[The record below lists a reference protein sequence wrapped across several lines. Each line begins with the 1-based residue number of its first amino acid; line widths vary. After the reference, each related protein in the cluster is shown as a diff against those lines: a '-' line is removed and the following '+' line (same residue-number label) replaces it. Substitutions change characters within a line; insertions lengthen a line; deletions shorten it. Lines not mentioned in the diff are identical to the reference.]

1 MKKAVRVRDGFQN
14 SQEGPGFTTSMNKTV
29 GMVSTE
35 YEMVGNWFKVTF
47 DFREYSDHWKYM
59 EEWLEFGWVDD
70 NGKFTTK
77 EPKIEEKE
85 KKGYRVKIMD
95 VIKERR
101 CSWNPR
107 MNKTMGKESFNFTE
121 DPSDNTVKLIFDDGE
136 FWWYDAE
143 WLEEI
148 TFGDKKVEE
157 DKLEKQ
163 SQYQRTAKVVIG
175 PPSRLVKLLEDQGY
189 EFKAGGW
196 RKKGG
201 IFFNP
206 AMIACVG
213 KTPDTDYVW
222 DNSWLEEKYTS
233 QAIIDEIM
241 TIKKKI
247 VGDAYYSEDDR
258 ETIYG
263 WSDEDAKKVLDDMIF
278 TLTKSTSNDDILL
291 SGFCPFCRFHKSN
304 CSECSY
310 ADNHGKCT
318 SHGSDYRKLMNK
330 LVSKR
335 ETGSKVL
342 DMIFKNP
349 ITKHLGKKGE

>member
-1 MKKAVRVRDGFQN
+1 MKKAVRVRDGFQG
-14 SQEGPGFTTSMNKTV
+14 SQEGPGFTSSMNKTV

-35 YEMVGNWFKVTF
+35 YETGTKWYRVIF
-47 DFREYSDHWKYM
+47 DFGSYSDYWNYM
-59 EEWLEFGWVDD
+59 EEWLEFGLVDD
-70 NGKFTTK
+70 NGNFTAK
-77 EPKIEEKE
+77 EPKPKE
-85 KKGYRVKIMD
+85 NKGYRVREMD
-95 VIKERR
+95 SCNIDERR
-101 CSWNPR
+101 CLWNPR

-136 FWWYDAE
+136 VWWYDAE

-163 SQYQRTAKVVIG
+163 SQYQRTAKIVIG
-175 PPSRLVKLLEDQGY
+175 PPSRLIKLLEDQGY

-196 RKKGG
+196 HKKGKL
-201 IFFNP
+201 FFNP
-206 AMIACVG
+206 MMLEYVG
-213 KTPDTDYVW
+213 KKPGDGFNW
-222 DNSWLEEKYTS
+222 ENEWLEEKYTS

-258 ETIYG
+258 DTIYG
-263 WSDEDAKKVLDDMIF
+263 WSDEDAKKVLDDMVY

-291 SGFCPFCRFHKSN
+291 RGFCPFCRFHKSN

-318 SHGSDYRKLMNK
+318 SHDSDYRRLMKK

-335 ETGSKVL
+335 ETGSNILNV
-342 DMIFKNP
+342 IYSNP
-349 ITKHLGKKGE
+349 ITKHLGGKGE